1 MVAGLARRLRPSPQQ
16 LRVFKGLAPYVWP
29 SDRPD
34 LQRTVVVRSSGR
46 IAVSHILLAVVNC
59 FHNELQG

>member
-1 MVAGLARRLRPSPQQ
+1 MQRPIPSVEAGGVVAGLARRLRPSPEQ

-34 LQRTVVVRSSGR
+34 
-46 IAVSHILLAVVNC
+46 
-59 FHNELQG
+59 